1 MASLGVNMDEK
12 WIGLFTASAHNVL
25 QGSDELQRMQRDHTV
40 IVVCCEKQCGG
51 ILDAIFFWQ
60 FDIVKWRVPEKNTQM
75 FSNVFLKT
83 QQEGPFLLKP
93 SQWCLLALRIEQFSV
108 TLVRI
113 VLMATDMQ

>member
-75 FSNVFLKT
+75 FSYLLPQDPTRRPFPTETITVVFVST
-83 QQEGPFLLKP
+83 QNRTILSYI
-93 SQWCLLALRIEQFSV
+93 SQNCANGN
-108 TLVRI
+108 
-113 VLMATDMQ
+113 